1 MVVYYCKV
9 HSDRF
14 GISLSCVWKE
24 SMSLTVNYKINILKS
39 PKFLLFCKSFINCS
53 IKRIFKCHVLKTGN
67 LFNFI
72 CCLCM
77 FCTLLKG
84 QLLWQICK
92 TSSKIGGCYLAT
104 ARMETL
110 LHLFPKIY
118 LLNPWFVERYLII
131 SSPIFEVSFA
141 DIFSRHYS

>member
-39 PKFLLFCKSFINCS
+39 PKFLVFCKSFINCS

-67 LFNFI
+67 LFNFT

-92 TSSKIGGCYLAT
+92 TSSKIGGCYRHLSCNSPHGDFGTFVPQDILVEYLVCWAI
-104 ARMETL
+104 L
-110 LHLFPKIY
+110 DNIIPNIWSFFCWHLF
-118 LLNPWFVERYLII
+118 
-131 SSPIFEVSFA
+131 
-141 DIFSRHYS
+141 